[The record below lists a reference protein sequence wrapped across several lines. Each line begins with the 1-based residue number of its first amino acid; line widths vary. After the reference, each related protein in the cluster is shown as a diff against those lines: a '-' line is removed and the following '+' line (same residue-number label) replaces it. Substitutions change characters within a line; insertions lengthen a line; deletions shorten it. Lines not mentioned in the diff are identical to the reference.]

1 MKNLKQLYLIGFL
14 LVLTSAVSGQI
25 KSGPIVAVS
34 AGWLEKGQIFG
45 PSYGTQ
51 YGMKDGKWNSQIN
64 FQVGYQFLFP
74 LKNNFAINTSLL
86 YMSRGVHVAYDNTNE
101 NKVDESKRF
110 NAISVNAGINY
121 YIIGKIPLG
130 IGLEPTYYLNT
141 KITENL
147 FSHLDIRVSK
157 GCLIINTYNN
167 ERLFA
172 TRLDVIGQ
180 SPTVEEVIISNT
192 FQFVPQTEL
201 NVDKLKVVVDGDA
214 DIRCSKSIRVNSTC
228 KIRASGVGQ
237 MLVEELICQNIEAQV
252 NDVGVLNL
260 KGEAQ
265 TGKYSAIDAGKIK
278 AYEFKLENLE
288 CKASGSA
295 RIQTHVTEILK
306 ARATDAGVIKHKG
319 FPRADNHC
327 TGAGKIKRIK

>member
-1 MKNLKQLYLIGFL
+1 MNKIF
-14 LVLTSAVSGQI
+14 LVLIYLSSIFFFTHAEAFEDVKGNGHVVTKEISVSEYRGV
-25 KSGPIVAVS
+25 K
-34 AGWLEKGQIFG
+34 
-45 PSYGTQ
+45 
-51 YGMKDGKWNSQIN
+51 
-64 FQVGYQFLFP
+64 VGG
-74 LKNNFAINTSLL
+74 NINTGNSPFFAVLKKPVFNYSQTTGVSSLQ
-86 YMSRGVHVAYDNTNE
+86 
-101 NKVDESKRF
+101 
-110 NAISVNAGINY
+110 
-121 YIIGKIPLG
+121 
-130 IGLEPTYYLNT
+130 
-141 KITENL
+141 ITTDENL

-237 MLVEELICQNIEAQV
+237 MLVEELICQNIEAKA

-319 FPRADNHC
+319 FPRADNYC

>member
-1 MKNLKQLYLIGFL
+1 MKNFKQLCLIGFL
-14 LVLTSAVSGQI
+14 LILTSAVSGQI

-121 YIIGKIPLG
+121 YVIGKIPLG

-141 KITENL
+141 KITDNL
-147 FSHLDIRVSK
+147 MKNTLFDVPLVLKAGYDFGKLELILSYKQGFKSLYRNHLVGKTTSRDIQLS
-157 GCLIINTYNN
+157 L
-167 ERLFA
+167 
-172 TRLDVIGQ
+172 
-180 SPTVEEVIISNT
+180 
-192 FQFVPQTEL
+192 FVPL
-201 NVDKLKVVVDGDA
+201 
-214 DIRCSKSIRVNSTC
+214 
-228 KIRASGVGQ
+228 
-237 MLVEELICQNIEAQV
+237 
-252 NDVGVLNL
+252 
-260 KGEAQ
+260 
-265 TGKYSAIDAGKIK
+265 
-278 AYEFKLENLE
+278 F
-288 CKASGSA
+288 
-295 RIQTHVTEILK
+295 
-306 ARATDAGVIKHKG
+306 
-319 FPRADNHC
+319 F
-327 TGAGKIKRIK
+327 